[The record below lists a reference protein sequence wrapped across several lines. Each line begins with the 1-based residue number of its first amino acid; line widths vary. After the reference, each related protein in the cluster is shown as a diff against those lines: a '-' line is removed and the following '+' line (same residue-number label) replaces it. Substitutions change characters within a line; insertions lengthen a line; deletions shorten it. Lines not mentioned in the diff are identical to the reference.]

1 MAAIHFSISYKRRHN
16 LFDTVKSC
24 FVRCQNWFVSIV
36 FFFYDVVYNILI
48 LYTHNRFC
56 RAHTYTDIIWWIAFG
71 WNHGRIIKKR
81 TNGRT
86 PWLGIM
92 AGQGIPTA
100 ATCCSIAH
108 IYICLLRTTALH
120 TTVWPVN
127 VYKISERTDLVV
139 FVLILF
145 PQMSNILLLKS
156 VPLAQPQ
163 ISNRIMCPY

>member
-1 MAAIHFSISYKRRHN
+1 MWDVRIG
-16 LFDTVKSC
+16 LFQS
-24 FVRCQNWFVSIV
+24 F

-108 IYICLLRTTALH
+108 IYIYILGTTALH

-145 PQMSNILLLKS
+145 PQMSNILLLK
-156 VPLAQPQ
+156 PFCPAFHGADCLF
-163 ISNRIMCPY
+163 RIQFF

>member
-108 IYICLLRTTALH
+108 IYIYTRYYSTTYHSMASECLQNIRKDRFSS
-120 TTVWPVN
+120 VCFDF
-127 VYKISERTDLVV
+127 ISTDV
-139 FVLILF
+139 
-145 PQMSNILLLKS
+145 
-156 VPLAQPQ
+156 
-163 ISNRIMCPY
+163 

>member
-1 MAAIHFSISYKRRHN
+1 
-16 LFDTVKSC
+16 
-24 FVRCQNWFVSIV
+24 
-36 FFFYDVVYNILI
+36 
-48 LYTHNRFC
+48 
-56 RAHTYTDIIWWIAFG
+56 
-71 WNHGRIIKKR
+71 
-81 TNGRT
+81 
-86 PWLGIM
+86 M

-108 IYICLLRTTALH
+108 IYILGTTALH
-120 TTVWPVN
+120 TTVWPMN

-163 ISNRIMCPY
+163 ISNKVMCPY